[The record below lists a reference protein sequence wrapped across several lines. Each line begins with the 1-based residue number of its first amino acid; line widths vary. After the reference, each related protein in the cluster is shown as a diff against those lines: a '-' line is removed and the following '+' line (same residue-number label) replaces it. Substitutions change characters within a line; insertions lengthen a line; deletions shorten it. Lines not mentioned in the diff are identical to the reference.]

1 MSSQFASMTIL
12 FGLLAIVSV
21 FHIAESNDKTM
32 RVSVYDADNQAM
44 PKLQGNRDYQMQIYV
59 KSSLNG
65 EHQEAENDGYGNFS
79 VHYAYTADVIT
90 IVYRG
95 MGNFAA
101 QKGRWEMPVSWWS
114 ERNFATLHMLMSAT
128 PESNDMQY
136 DKSQQ
141 SATSRL
147 HKNLISDK
155 SVKPTWHAIRDSQ

>member
-1 MSSQFASMTIL
+1 
-12 FGLLAIVSV
+12 
-21 FHIAESNDKTM
+21 M
-32 RVSVYDADNQAM
+32 RVSVFDADNQSM

-95 MGNFAA
+95 MGNFAP